1 MLFFFFFR
9 ACSHLS
15 GLLQT
20 HLVSFPSSHF
30 SSRLLW
36 ICYLQVL
43 SVSAWDSDYLV
54 CFLLGIT
61 VPAVLFSIT
70 FPTFPCD
77 DAWPLV
83 QLFFLAFWNTCLRW
97 EMRHGLCSLAS
108 RWLSER
114 DLQSSHLGGIIV
126 RHHSSTCILFYFTC
140 TMYLASHSLLN
151 TWSALL
157 ECMRRLGVSAAFCRF
172 RCFVNSMFELFH
184 CYESIVSWPLSS
196 FSQCTSVDS
205 IY

>member
-1 MLFFFFFR
+1 MCFFFR

-20 HLVSFPSSHF
+20 HLASFPSSHF
-30 SSRLLW
+30 SSRLLS

-61 VPAVLFSIT
+61 VLAVFFSIT

-108 RWLSER
+108 CWLSEME
-114 DLQSSHLGGIIV
+114 LQSSHLGHCSPTSFV
-126 RHHSSTCILFYFTC
+126 HMHFVLFYLYNVFSFAFSVVPLKC
-140 TMYLASHSLLN
+140 TPCVHEE
-151 TWSALL
+151 T
-157 ECMRRLGVSAAFCRF
+157 G
-172 RCFVNSMFELFH
+172 
-184 CYESIVSWPLSS
+184 
-196 FSQCTSVDS
+196 SVCS
-205 IY
+205 K